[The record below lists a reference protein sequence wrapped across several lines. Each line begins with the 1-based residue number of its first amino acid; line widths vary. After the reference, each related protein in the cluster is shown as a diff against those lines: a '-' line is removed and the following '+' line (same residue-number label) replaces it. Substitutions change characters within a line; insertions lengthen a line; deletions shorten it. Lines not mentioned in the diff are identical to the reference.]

1 MDSDA
6 INVNTTIYEKI
17 LANFTKLENTD
28 FKDNYQCAE
37 DLCRQNECNLG
48 HLLVI
53 SDDNLIIS
61 DKKISQLQTKEIPFD
76 EFEAIANK
84 IEEFTRKLTRA

>member
-1 MDSDA
+1 MNIIRDNTNSDA
-6 INVNTTIYEKI
+6 ITVNNALYDKI

-37 DLCRQNECNLG
+37 ALCRQNECNLCR
-48 HLLVI
+48 LLVI
-53 SDDNLIIS
+53 SDKPLVIS
-61 DKKISQLQTKEIPFD
+61 FD